1 MSRPGD
7 NYYKI
12 GISLVWQVYICVE
25 QLNLTN
31 WEVCDRLSV
40 MKIVVAPDSF
50 KGSVTAL
57 QAANAIE
64 QGLRRVFPDAVI
76 DKIPMADGGEGT
88 VQSLVDA
95 TGGNIQTQRV
105 IGPLGNEVEAEYG
118 ILADE
123 QTAVIEMASASGL
136 TLVPTDKRNPLL
148 TTTYGTGQLI
158 RGALKAGC
166 RRLIIGIG
174 GSATNDGGTGM
185 AEALGV
191 QFLNAD
197 GNPIKR
203 GGGGLDELE
212 SIDITSIHPAIAETE
227 TVVACDVNNPL
238 TGPEGASYVYGPQ
251 KGATPEMVDTL
262 DTNLKHYNKVL
273 TQTYGQS
280 FDDIPGAGAA
290 GGLGAGLMAFL
301 NAELKLGVDIMIDTV
316 KLKDRMKGASLVFT
330 GEGQLDFQTAFG
342 KTPVGVAKV
351 AKADNIPVIAI
362 AGGIGDG
369 ADAVYNA
376 GIDAMLGIVQAPMSL
391 EDAVEDAIQLLAD
404 TAEQAAR
411 LVAIG
416 QREPFKRNLAKL
428 KERWERK

>member
-1 MSRPGD
+1 
-7 NYYKI
+7 
-12 GISLVWQVYICVE
+12 
-25 QLNLTN
+25 
-31 WEVCDRLSV
+31 

-64 QGLRRVFPDAVI
+64 QGLRRVFPNAVI
-76 DKIPMADGGEGT
+76 EKIPMADGGEGT

-95 TGGNIQTQRV
+95 TGGHIQTQRV
-105 IGPLGNEVEAEYG
+105 LGPLGNEVDAEFG
-118 ILADE
+118 ILADGE
-123 QTAVIEMASASGL
+123 TAVIEMAAASGL
-136 TLVPTDKRNPLL
+136 TLVPLNKRNPLH

-158 RGALKAGC
+158 HAALQAGC
-166 RRLIIGIG
+166 SRLIIGIG
-174 GSATNDGGTGM
+174 GSATNDGGVGM

-191 QFLNAD
+191 QFLNTD
-197 GNPIKR
+197 GKPSER
-203 GGGGLDELE
+203 GGGGLGELS
-212 SIDITSIHPAIAETE
+212 SIDIAGLHPKIADTE

-238 TGPEGASYVYGPQ
+238 TGPEGASHVYGPQ
-251 KGATPEMVDTL
+251 KGATPDMVKKL
-262 DTNLKHYNKVL
+262 DAHLRHYDKVL
-273 TQTYGQS
+273 TQTFGQS
-280 FDDIPGAGAA
+280 FNDIPGAGAA

-316 KLKDRMKGASLVFT
+316 KLRERMKGASLVIT

-362 AGGIGDG
+362 AGGIGEG
-369 ADAVYNA
+369 AEAVYDA

-391 EDAVEDAIQLLAD
+391 DDAVEDAPQLIAD

-411 LVAIG
+411 LITIG
-416 QREPFKRNLAKL
+416 NSFSNMVNYKN
-428 KERWERK
+428 

>member
-1 MSRPGD
+1 
-7 NYYKI
+7 
-12 GISLVWQVYICVE
+12 
-25 QLNLTN
+25 
-31 WEVCDRLSV
+31 

-57 QAANAIE
+57 EAANAIE

-76 DKIPMADGGEGT
+76 EKVPMADGGEGT

-95 TGGNIQTQRV
+95 TGGHIQTQRV
-105 IGPLGNEVEAEYG
+105 LGPLGNEVEAEFG
-118 ILADE
+118 ILADGE
-123 QTAVIEMASASGL
+123 TAVIEMAAASGL
-136 TLVPTDKRNPLL
+136 TLVPPDKRNPLR

-158 RGALKAGC
+158 RAALETGC
-166 RRLIIGIG
+166 KRLIIGIG
-174 GSATNDGGTGM
+174 GSATNDGGAGM

-191 QFLNAD
+191 KFLNAD
-197 GNPIKR
+197 GKPIQR
-203 GGGGLDELE
+203 GGSGLGELA
-212 SIDITSIHPAIAETE
+212 SIDIAGLHPAIAETE

-238 TGPEGASYVYGPQ
+238 TGPEGASHVYGPQ
-251 KGATPEMVDTL
+251 KGATPMMVKTL
-262 DTNLKHYNKVL
+262 DSHLSHFDKVL
-273 TQTYGQS
+273 TRTFRKS
-280 FDDIPGAGAA
+280 FNDIPGAGAA

-316 KLKDRMKGASLVFT
+316 KLEERMKGASLVFT

-362 AGGIGDG
+362 AGGIGEG
-369 ADAVYNA
+369 ANAVYDA

-391 EDAVEDAIQLLAD
+391 EDAVEDTMQLIAD
-404 TAEQAAR
+404 AAEQAAR

-416 QREPFKRNLAKL
+416 NGFNIK
-428 KERWERK
+428 

>member
-1 MSRPGD
+1 
-7 NYYKI
+7 
-12 GISLVWQVYICVE
+12 
-25 QLNLTN
+25 
-31 WEVCDRLSV
+31 

-64 QGLRRVFPDAVI
+64 QGLRRVFPDADI

-105 IGPLGNEVEAEYG
+105 LGPLGNEVDAQFG

-123 QTAVIEMASASGL
+123 ETAVIEMASASGL
-136 TLVPTDKRNPLL
+136 TLVATDKRNPLL

-158 RGALKAGC
+158 RTALEKGC
-166 RRLIIGIG
+166 RKLIIGIG
-174 GSATNDGGTGM
+174 GSATNDGGAGM

-191 QFLNAD
+191 QFLKSD
-197 GNPIKR
+197 GNPIAR
-203 GGGGLDELE
+203 GGGGLGELD
-212 SIDITSIHPAIAETE
+212 SIDNTNIHPAIAETA
-227 TVVACDVNNPL
+227 TIVACDVNNPL
-238 TGPEGASYVYGPQ
+238 TGPDGASHVYGPQ
-251 KGATPEMVDTL
+251 KGATPEMVTTL
-262 DTNLKHYNKVL
+262 DAHLEHYGNVLKQTLRQSYN
-273 TQTYGQS
+273 
-280 FDDIPGAGAA
+280 DIPGAGAA

-301 NAELKLGVDIMIDTV
+301 NAKLQLGVDIMIDAV
-316 KLKDRMKGASLVFT
+316 NLKDRMKGASLVFT

-351 AKADNIPVIAI
+351 AKEHNIPVIAI

-369 ADAVYNA
+369 AEAVYNA

-391 EDAVEDAIQLLAD
+391 EDAVEDALQLITD

-411 LVAIG
+411 LIAVG
-416 QREPFKRNLAKL
+416 QREPFRRNLTKL
-428 KERWERK
+428 KEKWERQKTNDANPPISHSSN